1 MPYAVW
7 TVCTGTLSPPVEA
20 LPPSLDLKGLTN
32 FLRLCRS
39 SKSQD
44 LGGYIAA
51 PTETENASQALRT
64 GLNNVLQWALETVT
78 SVNMLTFSC
87 TLINHDKPFWKKLGQ
102 LLLQQLL
109 MLSQQCSAASLMFF
123 VFLEP
128 MSQGWPPGMARMPHG
143 ASLVRGPQ
151 LLLQEES
158 FSALSR
164 RLFVSG

>member
-1 MPYAVW
+1 MFELYTNCPCFCCSVASFCSYIIAIGYITCHMQSGQYVQ
-7 TVCTGTLSPPVEA
+7 VLYHHPLRPSPA
-20 LPPSLDLKGLTN
+20 LDLKGLTN

-64 GLNNVLQWALETVT
+64 GLNNVLLWALEAVT

-87 TLINHDKPFWKKLGQ
+87 FTSSLSLFPTNLSILINHDKPFWKKLGQ

-128 MSQGWPPGMARMPHG
+128 
-143 ASLVRGPQ
+143 
-151 LLLQEES
+151 
-158 FSALSR
+158 
-164 RLFVSG
+164 

>member
-1 MPYAVW
+1 MFELYTNCPCFCSVASFCSYIIAIGYITCHMQSGQYVR
-7 TVCTGTLSPPVEA
+7 VLYHHPLRPSPA
-20 LPPSLDLKGLTN
+20 LDLKGLTN

-64 GLNNVLQWALETVT
+64 GLNNVLLWALEAVT
-78 SVNMLTFSC
+78 SLNMLTFSC
-87 TLINHDKPFWKKLGQ
+87 FTSSLSLFPKNLSTLINHDKPFWKKLGQ

-128 MSQGWPPGMARMPHG
+128 
-143 ASLVRGPQ
+143 
-151 LLLQEES
+151 
-158 FSALSR
+158 
-164 RLFVSG
+164 